1 MDQPDD
7 PVPKYTPAAGPS
19 SGPPS
24 GDVITAADNHEGN
37 STIDP
42 KQPDEVQQDDQDQDF
57 YARVAGNDALPLP
70 ILASPP
76 GRLYGRREQDENQQL
91 IRDIVESLF
100 LSVRCSRNEL
110 VGDFVSRG
118 LVSPDVKDCHGHTPL
133 LVAVHR
139 RDLPMVR
146 TLLGL
151 GALVDGLA
159 RSPEAGEYGRSD
171 YKEADHPKRTPLM
184 LAARIGFL
192 AGVKCLMEEHGADD
206 AIVAPDGAIAL
217 RLAAEAGHRE
227 IVEYLPRRRAG
238 ALLRWRKAHGREMR
252 VVWRALKKIG
262 RFVLVFVWTI
272 PRFFLYEVP
281 RRTAKGIWR
290 RRHDIA
296 RGLKKIPRKIG
307 RAAKRVANGVVR
319 LVKAFP
325 DYLVRLA
332 KTVTRFVKAIP
343 VAARIVWN
351 YIYRT
356 AAKVGGAVWELAKS
370 VASLLHTV
378 IVAVVTFFQ
387 TITLKDIRN
396 GLVYVLRGLFVALPK
411 ALFSFVKNFGQVSYD
426 VLKATLGGLGK
437 AFWWLCRAVLWLLA
451 YIPAKLWQC
460 MEAIGRLAKR
470 GAHECFVV
478 FNPKRM

>member
-19 SGPPS
+19 SG
-24 GDVITAADNHEGN
+24 DVITAADNHDDDDDN
-37 STIDP
+37 TIDP
-42 KQPDEVQQDDQDQDF
+42 AKPDEAQQDGQDEDF
-57 YARVAGNDALPLP
+57 YARVARNDALPLP

-76 GRLYGRREQDENQQL
+76 GRLYGRREKDESQQL
-91 IRDIVESLF
+91 VRDIVESFF
-100 LSVRCSRNEL
+100 LSVRSSRNEL

-151 GALVDGLA
+151 GALVDGMA
-159 RSPEAGEYGRSD
+159 RSPEAGEYHRSD
-171 YKEADHPKRTPLM
+171 YKESEHPRRTPLM
-184 LAARIGFL
+184 LAAHTGYL

-206 AIVAPDGAIAL
+206 SIVAPDGAIAL

-227 IVEYLPRRRAG
+227 IVAYLPRRRAG
-238 ALLRWRKAHGREMR
+238 ALLRWKKAHEREMR

-262 RFVLVFVWTI
+262 RFVLTIVWGI
-272 PRFFLYEVP
+272 PQLFLYELP
-281 RRTAKGIWR
+281 RHAAKGIWR

-307 RAAKRVANGVVR
+307 RAAKRVANGLAR
-319 LVKAFP
+319 QVKLIPA
-325 DYLVRLA
+325 YLVRLA
-332 KTVTRFVKAIP
+332 KAVARFAKAIP
-343 VAARIVWN
+343 TAARIVWN
-351 YIYRT
+351 YIYRA
-356 AAKVGGAVWELAKS
+356 AAKVGGAVWGLVKS
-370 VASLLHTV
+370 VASLFHTV
-378 IVAVVTFFQ
+378 VVAVVTFFQ
-387 TITLKDIRN
+387 TITLKDIRD
-396 GLVYVLRGLFVALPK
+396 GLVHVLRAFFVALPK
-411 ALFSFVKNFGQVSYD
+411 ALFSFVKNFGQASYD

-437 AFWWLCRAVLWLLA
+437 GLWWLCRAVLWLLT
-451 YIPAKLWQC
+451 YIPTKLWEC

-470 GAHECFVV
+470 GANECLVV
-478 FNPKRM
+478 FDPKRM

>member
-19 SGPPS
+19 SG
-24 GDVITAADNHEGN
+24 DVITAADNHDDDT
-37 STIDP
+37 TIDP
-42 KQPDEVQQDDQDQDF
+42 KQPDEAQQDDQDQDF
-57 YARVAGNDALPLP
+57 YTRVSRNDALPLP

-76 GRLYGRREQDENQQL
+76 GRLYGRRETDETQQL
-91 IRDIVESLF
+91 IRDIVESFF
-100 LSVRCSRNEL
+100 LSVRSSRNEL

-118 LVSPDVKDCHGHTPL
+118 LVSPDVRDCHGHTPL

-171 YKEADHPKRTPLM
+171 YKEAEHPRRTPLM
-184 LAARIGFL
+184 LAAHTGFL

-206 AIVAPDGAIAL
+206 AVVAPDGAIAL

-262 RFVLVFVWTI
+262 RFVLVFAWAI
-272 PRFFLYEVP
+272 PQFFLYEVP
-281 RRTAKGIWR
+281 RRVGRGIWR
-290 RRHDIA
+290 KRHDIA
-296 RGLKKIPRKIG
+296 RGLKKIPRKVA
-307 RAAKRVANGVVR
+307 RAAKRVANGVVGH
-319 LVKAFP
+319 VKALP
-325 DYLVRLA
+325 EYLVRLA
-332 KTVTRFVKAIP
+332 RAVLRFVKAIP
-343 VAARIVWN
+343 AAARIVWN
-351 YIYRT
+351 YIYRA
-356 AAKVGGAVWELAKS
+356 AAKVGGAVWELVKS

-378 IVAVVTFFQ
+378 VVAIVTFFQ
-387 TITLKDIRN
+387 SITLKDIRN
-396 GLVYVLRGLFVALPK
+396 GLVYVLRAFFVALPK

-437 AFWWLCRAVLWLLA
+437 AFWWLCRVAMWLLA

-470 GAHECFVV
+470 GANECLVV